1 VTWPSPRIDCS
12 QGRKIEAAKSMTM
25 SKSRA
30 RARPRAYQL
39 DLTKCIAGKRSPSS
53 LVGLKRIIRREGDDS
68 RWLDSVWLDSAV
80 GDSVSV
86 AISDERL

>member
-1 VTWPSPRIDCS
+1 MTWPSPRIDCC

-53 LVGLKRIIRREGDDS
+53 FVGRKRIIRREVGDTA
-68 RWLDSVWLDSAV
+68 WLDSAV

>member
-1 VTWPSPRIDCS
+1 
-12 QGRKIEAAKSMTM
+12 
-25 SKSRA
+25 
-30 RARPRAYQL
+30 
-39 DLTKCIAGKRSPSS
+39 